1 MKQVR
6 AETGPAR
13 ERGRIRERGAGV
25 NLSPRRPNAATR
37 VSFSLYSIAERHI
50 HIMTMTKSLSMI
62 LSPIRRAPGK
72 AAAIAAPLLA
82 GGLMLAAPAMAPAQ
96 TAAQSE
102 VLPGY
107 WEYTTSALGQRDTE
121 QKCVRP
127 SEINRFFGGLST
139 KRWRCTYP
147 TRVVGDG
154 NARFEGTCQDHK
166 GRRVNVRLNGTYET
180 TSFRFSGGAQLLR
193 GTPYIPASITA
204 RRISAQ
210 CPANAEYF

>member
-1 MKQVR
+1 MKR
-6 AETGPAR
+6 A
-13 ERGRIRERGAGV
+13 I
-25 NLSPRRPNAATR
+25 SPVVKIKAN
-37 VSFSLYSIAERHI
+37 S
-50 HIMTMTKSLSMI
+50 
-62 LSPIRRAPGK
+62 K
-72 AAAIAAPLLA
+72 AAMSRRIPFNRLPKKALAVVAPILA
-82 GGLMLAAPAMAPAQ
+82 GGFMLAAPALAPAQ

-139 KRWRCTYP
+139 RKWRCTYP

-154 NARFEGTCQDHK
+154 NARFEGSCQDHK
-166 GRRVNVRLNGTYET
+166 GRRVNVRLNGTYQD
-180 TSFRFSGGAQLLR
+180 TSFRFNGGAQLVR